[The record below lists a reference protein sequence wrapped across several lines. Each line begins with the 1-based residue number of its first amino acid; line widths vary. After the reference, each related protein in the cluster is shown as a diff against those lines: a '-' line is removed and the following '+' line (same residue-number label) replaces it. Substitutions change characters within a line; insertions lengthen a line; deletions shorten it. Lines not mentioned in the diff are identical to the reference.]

1 MSNLPETINIA
12 NMTATTNPTTNM
24 AAIRMTIGISNTEEL
39 DYVVDK
45 IKNVP
50 DIYTVD
56 RVIS

>member
-1 MSNLPETINIA
+1 MS
-12 NMTATTNPTTNM
+12 ATTNPTNNM
-24 AAIRMTIGISNTEEL
+24 ATIRMTIGISNTGEL

-45 IKNVP
+45 IKSVP